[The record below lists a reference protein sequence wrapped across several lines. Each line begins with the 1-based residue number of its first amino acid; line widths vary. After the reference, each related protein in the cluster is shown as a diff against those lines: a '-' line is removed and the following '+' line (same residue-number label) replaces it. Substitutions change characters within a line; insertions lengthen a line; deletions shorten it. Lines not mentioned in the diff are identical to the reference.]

1 MMMRKMLIVLF
12 GVLVFQGY
20 VFAETWEDRAA
31 NKTPWSAEYPDDPVC
46 WNPPVWTNTE
56 NPWIVGRG
64 DNPAYDGLRDCFR
77 VCAEN
82 DTCYKDGWQDTDV
95 GSARCRVRG
104 APRAP
109 APGYKSDGVYYWW
122 EAKIALNE
130 IEFPMVGFS
139 PGKLHSVAWCE

>member
-1 MMMRKMLIVLF
+1 MMIRKILVVLC
-12 GVLVFQGY
+12 GLLVFQGY

-31 NKTPWSAEYPDDPVC
+31 NKTPWSTEFPDDPVC

-82 DTCYKDGWQDTDV
+82 DTCYKDGWQDTAA
-95 GSARCRVRG
+95 GTTRCRVRG

-109 APGYKSDGVYYWW
+109 APGFKSDGVYYWW

>member
-1 MMMRKMLIVLF
+1 MINKI
-12 GVLVFQGY
+12 LVVVCGLLAFQGY

-31 NKTPWSAEYPDDPVC
+31 NKTPWSTEFPDDPVC

-64 DNPAYDGLRDCFR
+64 DTPAYDGLRDCFR
-77 VCAEN
+77 LCAEN
-82 DTCYKDGWQDTDV
+82 DTCYKDGWQDTDA

-109 APGYKSDGVYYWW
+109 APGFKSDGVYYWW

-130 IEFPMVGFS
+130 IEFPIVGFS
-139 PGKLHSVAWCE
+139 PGKLHSIAWCE

>member
-1 MMMRKMLIVLF
+1 M
-12 GVLVFQGY
+12 
-20 VFAETWEDRAA
+20 
-31 NKTPWSAEYPDDPVC
+31 
-46 WNPPVWTNTE
+46 WTNTE

-82 DTCYKDGWQDTDV
+82 DTCYKDGWQDTDA

-104 APRAP
+104 EPRAP

-139 PGKLHSVAWCE
+139 PGKLHSIAWCE

>member
-1 MMMRKMLIVLF
+1 MKKILIVLF
-12 GVLVFQGY
+12 GALVFQGY
-20 VFAETWEDRAA
+20 VFAESWEERAA
-31 NKTPWSAEYPDDPVC
+31 SKTPWSTEFPDDPVC
-46 WNPPVWTNTE
+46 WNPPIWTNTE

-95 GSARCRVRG
+95 GAARCSGRG

>member
-1 MMMRKMLIVLF
+1 MKKILIVLF
-12 GVLVFQGY
+12 GLLVFQGY

-109 APGYKSDGVYYWW
+109 APGFKSDGVYYWW